1 VPVLASI
8 ASLSSQ
14 ENAEGARASAVTGSP
29 NDATRK
35 LPIAFSER
43 LASDWLFVIF
53 AIFCEND
60 SLPSPCVIV
69 AGCTLTINPHC

>member
-1 VPVLASI
+1 MHPRLQGPQTTIDMA
-8 ASLSSQ
+8 
-14 ENAEGARASAVTGSP
+14 T
-29 NDATRK
+29 ATRK